1 MAPVDNHQIAKY
13 LTELYDFI
21 SVLYF
26 YLLLRKVITTADWAN
41 LGRTLTEWTGSSG
54 TRSEHWSRHHY
65 PAWWGEIWPRTFL
78 LRTLRFVGLKTWWA
92 HRTLRPKVWAG
103 RHTARGRHLTWFWGP
118 AIVRIKR
125 KVFMGFDYPILAEH
139 AWAAIRDDG
148 RLQNSRFFL
157 SILVSSV
164 AQEPHT
170 SSPVSLSVLLF
181 MEGKRHKEPSS
192 LQIKVQF

>member
-54 TRSEHWSRHHY
+54 TRSEHGSRHHY
-65 PAWWGEIWPRTFL
+65 PAWWGEIWPRTFH

-103 RHTARGRHLTWFWGP
+103 LHTARGRHLTWFWGP
-118 AIVRIKR
+118 AIVRIKETFSWALIIQSSQNMHGQPFGTTVDCKTVVFFINFGFKRSSRASHVLPSLALRFIVYGR
-125 KVFMGFDYPILAEH
+125 KK
-139 AWAAIRDDG
+139 
-148 RLQNSRFFL
+148 
-157 SILVSSV
+157 
-164 AQEPHT
+164 T
-170 SSPVSLSVLLF
+170 
-181 MEGKRHKEPSS
+181 
-192 LQIKVQF
+192 

>member
-54 TRSEHWSRHHY
+54 TRSEHGSRHHH
-65 PAWWGEIWPRTFL
+65 PAWWGEIWPRTFH
-78 LRTLRFVGLKTWWA
+78 LRTLRFVGLNTWWP
-92 HRTLRPKVWAG
+92 HRTFRPKVWAG
-103 RHTARGRHLTWFWGP
+103 LHTARGRHLTWNWWP

-125 KVFMGFDYPILAEH
+125 KVFMRFDYPILAEH

-157 SILVSSV
+157 LNFGFKRSSRASHV
-164 AQEPHT
+164 LP
-170 SSPVSLSVLLF
+170 SLALRFIVY
-181 MEGKRHKEPSS
+181 GRKKT
-192 LQIKVQF
+192 

>member
-54 TRSEHWSRHHY
+54 TRSQHWTRLQK
-65 PAWWGEIWPRTFL
+65 PAWWGEIWPRTFH
-78 LRTLRFVGLKTWWA
+78 LRTLRFVGLNTWWP
-92 HRTLRPKVWAG
+92 HRTFRPKVWAG
-103 RHTARGRHLTWFWGP
+103 LHTARGRHLTWNWWP

-125 KVFMGFDYPILAEH
+125 KVFMRFDYPILAEH

-148 RLQNSRFFL
+148 RLQNSRFFFFF
-157 SILVSSV
+157 INFGFKRSSRASHV
-164 AQEPHT
+164 LP
-170 SSPVSLSVLLF
+170 SLALRFIVY
-181 MEGKRHKEPSS
+181 GRKKT
-192 LQIKVQF
+192 

>member
-41 LGRTLTEWTGSSG
+41 LGRTLTEWAGSSG
-54 TRSEHWSRHHY
+54 TRSEHGSRHHY

-103 RHTARGRHLTWFWGP
+103 LHTARGRHLTWFWGP

-157 SILVSSV
+157 LNFGFKRSSRASHV
-164 AQEPHT
+164 LP
-170 SSPVSLSVLLF
+170 SLALRFIVY
-181 MEGKRHKEPSS
+181 GRKKT
-192 LQIKVQF
+192 